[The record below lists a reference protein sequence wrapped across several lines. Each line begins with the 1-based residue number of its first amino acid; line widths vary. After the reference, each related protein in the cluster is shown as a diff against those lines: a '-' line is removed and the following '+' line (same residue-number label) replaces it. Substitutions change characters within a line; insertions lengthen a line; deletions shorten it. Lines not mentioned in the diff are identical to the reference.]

1 MSGVEA
7 ATLFAISQGVQTV
20 GQIQGIQA
28 QRAAL
33 ARENYRIAAES
44 RLAALRAIESEN
56 ERRRIAEEE
65 LANNAAFQSIAG
77 YSDDSMSF
85 LNINKQVEKNMNKDV
100 ADIRLMGK
108 VVNTK
113 YSNMM
118 FENSLKEKDL
128 VFGGYTSI
136 IAGLTSG
143 YATYKYMRGNEQPK
157 INQPY
162 TYNSR
167 GRTNYPY
174 GL

>member
-136 IAGLTSG
+136 IAELTSG
-143 YATYKYMRGNEQPK
+143 MATYKYMKGNQQPK
-157 INQPY
+157 INY
-162 TYNSR
+162 KYNSR